1 MNKRMLN
8 NWAPFTV
15 IPAGEFK
22 NSKGEMEDFYYIIL
36 KVPGFQTMEQ
46 FEGNL
51 QECQEECHELNMRIM
66 ESLSQHI
73 KNESK
78 KPRNVTLDPWG
89 SLMGRN
95 KKEMMIAI
103 PTTTKPSNICPGCSY
118 SDGRENRD
126 DGTWICHRCGD
137 EGEP

>member
-1 MNKRMLN
+1 MKILN
-8 NWAPFTV
+8 GWAPFTV

-22 NSKGEMEDFYYIIL
+22 NSKGAMEDFYYIVL

-46 FEGNL
+46 FEGTL
-51 QECQEECHELNMRIM
+51 QECREECHELNIRIGA
-66 ESLSQHI
+66 SLSQHI
-73 KNESK
+73 MDESK
-78 KPRNVTLDPWG
+78 APGSVTLDPWG

-137 EGEP
+137 EGEL

>member
-1 MNKRMLN
+1 MKILN
-8 NWAPFTV
+8 GWAPFTV

-22 NSKGEMEDFYYIIL
+22 NSKGAMEDFYYIVL

-78 KPRNVTLDPWG
+78 KPHNVTLDPWA

-95 KKEMMIAI
+95 EELNLSPK
-103 PTTTKPSNICPGCSY
+103 KPSNICPGCSY
-118 SDGRENRD
+118 SDGRENRE